1 MFSLMNVHNFQLCIY
16 TVLGGNFKKKKMKT
30 HLTILALI
38 LTLISCET
46 KHSETTKET
55 IKLDCGIINI
65 KIDTFDIST
74 VGNFEKVALYHDNFY
89 LVFEKPDSYNGKP
102 KRKIIIIDSIGNKIG
117 KVSVPKDEL
126 EDIAYFDFG
135 IENDSLFIK
144 KTHSFSESTFVLD
157 EKESKLKA
165 TKVRLLT
172 QYKDNEYFVYVIDR
186 GEFGSGTFFKNMKTL
201 WTGRV
206 NTGCLNSTPAIINKI
221 DSIYYILNSSTFL
234 EGYARILKVNY
245 LKSFKETPF
254 IFDKNQ
260 YISNKGVEIA
270 LDSARMYM
278 STSFVKEKK
287 LLCIYTVE
295 NKTYLGE
302 ILNRNVKQLYEFKF
316 KFSALLNS
324 QLENGKQILSVYFY
338 ESKKNGIMTIDKNNI
353 EFHILN

>member
-1 MFSLMNVHNFQLCIY
+1 
-16 TVLGGNFKKKKMKT
+16 MKT

-65 KIDTFDIST
+65 KIDTFYIST
-74 VGNFEKVALYHDNFY
+74 VGNFEKVTLYHDNFY

-102 KRKIIIIDSIGNKIG
+102 KRKIIIIDSFGNKIG

-126 EDIAYFDFG
+126 DDIYYFDFG

-144 KTHSFSESTFVLD
+144 DSHGYPRSTYVLD
-157 EKESKLKA
+157 ENKRNFKA

-221 DSIYYILNSSTFL
+221 DSNYYISNSSTFL

-278 STSFVKEKK
+278 STCFVKEKK
-287 LLCIYTVE
+287 LLCIYSVDKETF
-295 NKTYLGE
+295 LGE
-302 ILNRNVKQLYEFKF
+302 VLKKNVKQLYKF
-316 KFSALLNS
+316 KVNFGATLNS

-338 ESKKNGIMTIDKNNI
+338 DSKENGIMTIDKNNI
-353 EFHILN
+353 EFHILK

>member
-1 MFSLMNVHNFQLCIY
+1 
-16 TVLGGNFKKKKMKT
+16 MKT
-30 HLTILALI
+30 HLIILALI

-46 KHSETTKET
+46 KYSGTTKET
-55 IKLDCGIINI
+55 VKIDCGDINI
-65 KIDTFDIST
+65 KMDTFNIST
-74 VGNFEKVALYHDNFY
+74 HDNFKKAIIFHDKFY
-89 LVFEKPDSYNGKP
+89 LVYNKSESDNGKP
-102 KRKIIIIDSIGNKIG
+102 KKKIIVIDSIGNIIG
-117 KVSVPKDEL
+117 KVSLPKGEL
-126 EDIAYFDFG
+126 EEMNYFDLG

-144 KTHSFSESTFVLD
+144 NARNYPESTFVLD
-157 EKESKLKA
+157 EKESKLKE

-221 DSIYYILNSSTFL
+221 DSNYYISNSSTFL

-278 STSFVKEKK
+278 STCFVKEKK

-295 NKTYLGE
+295 NETYLGE
-302 ILNRNVKQLYEFKF
+302 ISNKNVKQLYKFKF
-316 KFSALLNS
+316 KFDAILTS
-324 QLENGKQILSVYFY
+324 QLENEKQILSVYFY